1 MSNIHEVSLFH
12 GTTRGAH
19 FVADQAH
26 GKSLGAE
33 DGYEILS
40 LQL

>member
-1 MSNIHEVSLFH
+1 MNNIHEESLFR
-12 GTTRGAH
+12 GTTHDAY

-33 DGYEILS
+33 DG
-40 LQL
+40 LQIPPLQF